1 MSLFRIAVVLSLGV
15 ALMPSDKEQQAA
27 LYDRAAIAAH
37 WTITYCDRN
46 GPQCEMAGQLWDVFL
61 AKAQF
66 AGQLAY
72 DVAIRASSETVL
84 KDPLSPQLASE
95 AKGEH
100 LLSTFAAGVAAFV
113 ERVRHGDQA

>member
-27 LYDRAAIAAH
+27 LYDRAATAAH

-84 KDPLSPQLASE
+84 KDPLSPQLASDRGTLK
-95 AKGEH
+95 ADDLKPDWR
-100 LLSTFAAGVAAFV
+100 AA
-113 ERVRHGDQA
+113 EQKMGDI

>member
-27 LYDRAAIAAH
+27 LYDRAATAAH

-46 GPQCEMAGQLWDVFL
+46 GPQCETAGQLWQVFL

-84 KDPLSPQLASE
+84 KDPLSPQLASDRGTLK
-95 AKGEH
+95 ADDLKPDWR
-100 LLSTFAAGVAAFV
+100 AA
-113 ERVRHGDQA
+113 EQKMGDI